1 LKILFSFAGLVLIA
15 LGLFTLMHPEI
26 KMPAKKE
33 EVQIG
38 PMKVPIETRRIINV
52 PPIAGGIV
60 ILAGG
65 GVLFFGLRRN

>member
-1 LKILFSFAGLVLIA
+1 MKTFFSFAGLVLIA
-15 LGLFTLMHPEI
+15 LGFFSLVHPEI

-38 PMKVPIETRRIINV
+38 PMKVPIETRRIIDV
-52 PPIAGGIV
+52 PPIAAGIA

-65 GVLFFGLRRN
+65 GVLFFGLRKN

>member
-1 LKILFSFAGLVLIA
+1 MVLIA
-15 LGLFTLMHPEI
+15 LGFFSLVHPDI

-52 PPIAGGIV
+52 PPIVAGIA
-60 ILAGG
+60 ILAGA
-65 GVLFFGLRRN
+65 GVVFFGVRKN

>member
-1 LKILFSFAGLVLIA
+1 MRIFFSFAGLVLIA
-15 LGLFTLMHPEI
+15 AGFFSLLHPEI
-26 KMPAKKE
+26 RMPAKKE

-65 GVLFFGLRRN
+65 GVLFFGLRKS

>member
-1 LKILFSFAGLVLIA
+1 VKIFFSFAGLGLIA
-15 LGLFTLMHPEI
+15 AGLFSHVHPEI
-26 KMPAKKE
+26 RMPAKRE

-38 PMKVPIETRRIINV
+38 PMKVPIETRRIIDV

-65 GVLFFGLRRN
+65 AVLFFGLRRN

>member
-1 LKILFSFAGLVLIA
+1 VKVFFSFAGLVLIA
-15 LGLFTLMHPEI
+15 AGFFSLVHPEI

-60 ILAGG
+60 VLAGG
-65 GVLFFGLRRN
+65 CVLFFGLRRN